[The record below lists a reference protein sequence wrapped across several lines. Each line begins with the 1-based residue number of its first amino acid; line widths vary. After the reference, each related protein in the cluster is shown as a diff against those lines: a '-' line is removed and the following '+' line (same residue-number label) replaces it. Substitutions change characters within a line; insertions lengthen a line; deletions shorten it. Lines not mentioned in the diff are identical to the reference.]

1 MSNIVYLKQKAD
13 FLFSVFEEKYFRNTG
28 NYPRRTN
35 LVLEFSDFIQEASKQ
50 DLEQYVAFSSQQ
62 EFLELKSL
70 INQGIDA
77 WLDAGDIKTLFISD

>member
-1 MSNIVYLKQKAD
+1 MSNITHLKQKAD
-13 FLFSVFEEKYFRNTG
+13 FLFSVFEEKFFRNKG

-62 EFLELKSL
+62 EFLELKKL

-77 WLDAGDIKTLFISD
+77 WLDAGDLKTLFISD